1 MSRGRKSKSGIIVL
15 FFLFAAAAGLGGE
28 VTAKWTRGAAN
39 AKWTENGAV
48 LYSPRWPEAVVVN
61 AAVALSCSTNAPKEA
76 MTVTFL
82 KDGVPVVGPMRME
95 PVAAADVF
103 ETQSYGVSEKS
114 EANGVCLCWSDEW
127 KVKEVTLRLVGSAAK
142 ARWWPPRG
150 NRCA

>member
-1 MSRGRKSKSGIIVL
+1 V
-15 FFLFAAAAGLGGE
+15 
-28 VTAKWTRGAAN
+28 RGAAN
-39 AKWTENGAV
+39 AKWTKNGAV

-61 AAVALSCSTNAPKEA
+61 AAVTLSCSTNAPKET

-103 ETQSYGVSEKS
+103 ETQSYGVSEKN
-114 EANGVCLCWSDEW
+114 EANGVCLRWSDEW

-150 NRCA
+150 MAVVVR